1 MSDLVFGLVSIVVGV
16 AASYGVFWLLNFLLS
31 LLPGRIYRKVNWLA
45 FLLPA
50 ALLVIMVLIVPLV
63 QTVVWS
69 FKSDNAKEWVG
80 FQNYVNIFTDEVKPN
95 KVEAK
100 KEEGAI
106 FVAANRILDD
116 RFMGILLNNFL
127 WILVVPAA
135 TVVVGTAA
143 ATLTNQVGA
152 TRERVFKS
160 LIFMPMAISF
170 VAASTIWAYF
180 YSYVPPGRPEV
191 GLLNALVKFLGG
203 EAQPWLTLDKGRLN
217 SFLLMIV
224 IIWLQG
230 GYAMVVI
237 SAAIKNVPAE
247 TLEAAQLDGANSWQ
261 IFFRVVLPQV
271 WGTVMSV
278 FVTILI
284 MVMKIFDIVLAMTR
298 GNFTTSVL
306 AFEWYKEFFENSN
319 LGPASAVVTILVVLI
334 APLMWLQIRTVRQ
347 QEALR

>member
-16 AASYGVFWLLNFLLS
+16 VASYAVFWLLHFLVS
-31 LLPGRIYRKVNWLA
+31 LLPERIYRKLNWLA

-50 ALLVIMVLIVPLV
+50 ALLVILVLVAPLF
-63 QTVVWS
+63 QTVIWS
-69 FKSDNAKEWVG
+69 FKSDNVKEWVG
-80 FQNYVNIFTDEVKPN
+80 FQNYVEIFTDEVKPE

-100 KEEGAI
+100 KEEGAV
-106 FVAANRILDD
+106 FVADDRILDN
-116 RFMGILLNNFL
+116 RFMDILINNFL

-135 TVVVGTAA
+135 TVIVGTAT
-143 ATLTNQVGA
+143 ATLSNQVGPK
-152 TRERVFKS
+152 RERVFKS

-170 VAASTIWAYF
+170 VAASTIWSYF
-180 YSYVPPGRPEV
+180 YSFVPPGRPEV
-191 GLLNALVKFLGG
+191 GLLNALVKLFGG
-203 EAQPWLTLDKGRLN
+203 ETQPWLTIDQGRLN
-217 SFLLMIV
+217 SFLLMVV

-237 SAAIKNVPAE
+237 SAAIKNVPVE

-261 IFFRVVLPQV
+261 VFFRVVLPQV

-284 MVMKIFDIVLAMTR
+284 MVMKIFDIVLSMTR

>member
-31 LLPGRIYRKVNWLA
+31 LLPERIYRKVNWVA

-50 ALLVIMVLIVPLV
+50 ALLVILVLVAPLV
-63 QTVVWS
+63 QTVIWS
-69 FKSDNAKEWVG
+69 FKSDNVKEWVG
-80 FQNYVNIFTDEVKPN
+80 FQNYVEIFTDEVKPD

-100 KEEGAI
+100 KEEGAV
-106 FVAANRILDD
+106 FVSDDRIVDD
-116 RFMGILLNNFL
+116 RFTGILLNNFL

-135 TVVVGTAA
+135 TVIVGTPT
-143 ATLTNQVGA
+143 ATLSNQVGP

-191 GLLNALVKFLGG
+191 GLLNAIYQFFGG
-203 EAQPWLTLDKGRLN
+203 EAQPWLTIDKGRLN
-217 SFLLMIV
+217 SFLLMVV

-261 IFFRVVLPQV
+261 VFFQVVLPQV

-347 QEALR
+347 QETLR

>member
-1 MSDLVFGLVSIVVGV
+1 MSDLIFGLVSIVVGV
-16 AASYGVFWLLNFLLS
+16 AASYAVFGLLHFLLS
-31 LLPGRIYRKVNWLA
+31 LLPERIYRKVNWLA

-50 ALLVIMVLIVPLV
+50 ALLVVLVLVAPLV
-63 QTVVWS
+63 QTVIWS
-69 FKSDNAKEWVG
+69 FKSDNVKGWVG
-80 FQNYVNIFTDEVKPN
+80 VQNYIEIFTDEVKPE

-100 KEEGAI
+100 KEEGAVFI
-106 FVAANRILDD
+106 TADRILDG
-116 RFMGILLNNFL
+116 RFMDILINNLL
-127 WILVVPAA
+127 WVMVVPAA
-135 TVVVGTAA
+135 TVVVGTAT
-143 ATLTNQVGA
+143 ATLTNHMGPK
-152 TRERVFKS
+152 RERVFKS

-180 YSYVPPGRPEV
+180 YSFVPPGRPEV
-191 GLLNALVKFLGG
+191 GLLNALVKLFGG
-203 EAQPWLTLDKGRLN
+203 EAQPWLTIDKGRLN
-217 SFLLMIV
+217 SFLLMVV

-237 SAAIKNVPAE
+237 SAAIKNVPVE
-247 TLEAAQLDGANSWQ
+247 TLEAAQLDGANPWQ
-261 IFFRVVLPQV
+261 VFFSVVLPQV
-271 WGTVMSV
+271 WGTIMSV